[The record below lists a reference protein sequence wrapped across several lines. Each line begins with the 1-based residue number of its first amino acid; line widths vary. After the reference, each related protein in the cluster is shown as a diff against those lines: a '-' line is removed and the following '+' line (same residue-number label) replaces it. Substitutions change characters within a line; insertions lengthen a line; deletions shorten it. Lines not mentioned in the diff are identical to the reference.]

1 MSDQSAERF
10 VQSAERRA
18 QSGVTSSGAARHL
31 PQGGRQ
37 PLRRCAPPP
46 ERAHQGAPLQGEA
59 CGRSLSAPTSRG
71 NDSETVIVTP
81 EALSAIVKELIA
93 PVMETIGR
101 MLENNTEAIERLSSA
116 QQIQNDR
123 LEALEKQ
130 IRLQTPVTSKQ
141 AAYIN
146 DAIRQRAR
154 ELLDRKDVSGDKA
167 IRKLSNQI
175 RKAVLMRY
183 GVAGVREIPK
193 HEYNVALNQ
202 VGMWNDMLV
211 VRDIVRQSGRG
222 LPSPAEATP

>member
-1 MSDQSAERF
+1 MSN
-10 VQSAERRA
+10 QSAERRA
-18 QSGVTSSGAARHL
+18 QSGVT
-31 PQGGRQ
+31 
-37 PLRRCAPPP
+37 PP
-46 ERAHQGAPLQGEA
+46 ALHA
-59 CGRSLSAPTSRG
+59 TSPFRGG
-71 NDSETVIVTP
+71 NDSEAVIVTP

-154 ELLDRKDVSGDKA
+154 ELLDKKGITDEKA

-193 HEYNVALNQ
+193 HEYNVAINQ
-202 VGMWNDMLV
+202 VNMWNDMLV
-211 VRDIVRQSGRG
+211 VRDIVKEFRTDTTSSTAFGG
-222 LPSPAEATP
+222 PPSPEGKARAQSAERLVQSAERRA